1 MVVLRLPHFSRQI
14 KCIGKEDVY
23 VIKCQQR
30 VKSLFARLYRK
41 GRKAKKSSQ
50 TATAQFWQHIT
61 GSGEREGMKKP
72 TTRKRMAHANATV

>member
-14 KCIGKEDVY
+14 KCIGEEDVY

-30 VKSLFARLYRK
+30 VKSLFARLYKK